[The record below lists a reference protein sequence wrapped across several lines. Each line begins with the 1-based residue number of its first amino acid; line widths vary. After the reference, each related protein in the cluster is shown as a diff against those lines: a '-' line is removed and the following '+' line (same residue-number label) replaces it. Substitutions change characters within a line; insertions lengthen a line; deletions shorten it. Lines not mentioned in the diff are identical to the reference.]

1 MVQFLSVNKRDS
13 KSSYLKLAPKLSGLL
28 ISSGRPLDCLNSS
41 ENWMMALIAA
51 KLFKNS

>member
-13 KSSYLKLAPKLSGLL
+13 KSSCLKLAPKLNDLL
-28 ISSGRPLDCLNSS
+28 ISSRRLLDCLNSS
-41 ENWMMALIAA
+41 ENWMRALIAA